1 MAWLI
6 IAAIVIAASWVA
18 ARITTHLFIGVI
30 GTIVGI
36 GLLFFSSVYTQDVG
50 EALVIKN
57 SDGTVASVD
66 MEAGLGFKAPW
77 QDTISWDIT
86 GQQIVYK
93 GNGQATQQNEVVDG
107 PEITVSGSD
116 KLSSNVDAA
125 VRYSLDARKIEE
137 IYTAYKTQE
146 NFENRVISKDSQT
159 VIRDSANKFL
169 TEDLPVKRADYSK
182 AIEDNLRARWEPL
195 GIKVDSIA
203 LQNIR
208 IPASVQDKFT
218 KTQEANAQIIAEQAQ
233 TKVIEEQAKQKVIE
247 AKGEADANR
256 IKSDSLTDKIL
267 QNNYIDALKNSKYL
281 IAGGGNG
288 SGTMLQLPAPD
299 GK

>member
-1 MAWLI
+1 MAWFIIGLI
-6 IAAIVIAASWVA
+6 IAGGAGIAALATRKVFIA
-18 ARITTHLFIGVI
+18 VLGVIVGLIFLFISMI
-30 GTIVGI
+30 
-36 GLLFFSSVYTQDVG
+36 YTQDVG

-57 SDGTVASVD
+57 ADGTVSSVD
-66 MEAGLGFKAPW
+66 MEAGMGFKAPW

-93 GNGQATQQNEVVDG
+93 GNGQATQTNEVVDG
-107 PEITVSGSD
+107 PEITVAGSD

-159 VIRDSANKFL
+159 VIRDSANRFA
-169 TEDLPVKRADYSK
+169 TEDLPVKRAEYSK
-182 AIEDNLRARWEPL
+182 AIEENLRARWEPI

-218 KTQEANAQIIAEQAQ
+218 KTQEANAQIIAEQSQ
-233 TKVIEEQAKQKVIE
+233 TKIVQEQAKQKRIE
-247 AKGEADANR
+247 AQGTADANR
-256 IKSDSLTDKIL
+256 ILNNSLSDKIL
-267 QNNYIDALKNSKYL
+267 QDKYIDALKNAKSL
-281 IAGGGNG
+281 VVVPNG
-288 SGTMLQLPAPD
+288 STPMVGVPGAD
-299 GK
+299 K

>member
-1 MAWLI
+1 MAWFIIGLFI
-6 IAAIVIAASWVA
+6 IVATAIAALIAQKGFIA
-18 ARITTHLFIGVI
+18 IIGVV
-30 GTIVGI
+30 VGVGMI
-36 GLLFFSSVYTQDVG
+36 FLSTVYTQDVG

-57 SDGTVASVD
+57 ADGTVDHVD
-66 MEAGLGFKAPW
+66 MDAGFGMKAPW

-93 GNGQATQQNEVVDG
+93 GNGQATQSNEVVDG

-159 VIRDSANKFL
+159 VIRDSANKFA
-169 TEDLPVKRADYSK
+169 TEDLPVRRAEYSK

-208 IPASVQDKFT
+208 IPQSVQDKFT

-233 TKVIEEQAKQKVIE
+233 TKVIQEQAKQKVIE
-247 AKGEADANR
+247 AKGVADANNTLNG
-256 IKSDSLTDKIL
+256 SLTDKIL
-267 QNNYIDALKNSKYL
+267 QDKYIQALANSKSL
-281 IAGGGNG
+281 VVVPNG
-288 SGTMLQLPAPD
+288 STPMVGIPQNA
-299 GK
+299 K

>member
-1 MAWLI
+1 LFWFILGL
-6 IAAIVIAASWVA
+6 VIAAVAWVA
-18 ARITTHLFIGVI
+18 VAVTRKFFIGII
-30 GTIVGI
+30 GTVVGL
-36 GLLFFSSVYTQDVG
+36 GLILLSTVYTQDVG

-57 SDGTVASVD
+57 ADGTVSSVD
-66 MEAGLGFKAPW
+66 MEAGFGVKAPW

-93 GNGQATQQNEVVDG
+93 GNGQSTQANEVVDG

-125 VRYSLDARKIEE
+125 VRYSLDARKIEQ
-137 IYTAYKTQE
+137 IYTDYKTQE
-146 NFENRVISKDSQT
+146 NFENRVINKDSQT
-159 VIRDSANKFL
+159 VIRDSANKFA

-218 KTQEANAQIIAEQAQ
+218 KTQEANAQIIAEQSQ

-281 IAGGGNG
+281 IAGGG
-288 SGTMLQLPAPD
+288 SSTMLQLPAPTP
-299 GK
+299 

>member
-1 MAWLI
+1 MIWLI
-6 IAAIVIAASWVA
+6 LGVLVAIGAWVA
-18 ARITTHLFIGVI
+18 VAVTGMKFIGFI
-30 GTIVGI
+30 GTAFGIVLI
-36 GLLFFSSVYTQDVG
+36 FFSSIYTQDVG

-57 SDGTVASVD
+57 ADGTVASVD

-93 GNGQATQQNEVVDG
+93 GNGQATQKDEVVDG
-107 PEITVSGSD
+107 PEITVAGSD

-159 VIRDSANKFL
+159 VIRDSANKFA
-169 TEDLPVKRADYSK
+169 TEDLPVKRAEYSK
-182 AIEDNLRARWEPL
+182 AIEENLRDRWEPL

-208 IPASVQDKFT
+208 IPESVQSKFT

-233 TKVIEEQAKQKVIE
+233 TKVIQEQAKQKVIE
-247 AKGEADANR
+247 AKGIADANNTLNG
-256 IKSDSLTDKIL
+256 SLTENVLKDKYIQAL
-267 QNNYIDALKNSKYL
+267 QNAKSLVVVP
-281 IAGGGNG
+281 NG
-288 SGTMLQLPAPD
+288 STPMVSVPQAA
-299 GK
+299 K